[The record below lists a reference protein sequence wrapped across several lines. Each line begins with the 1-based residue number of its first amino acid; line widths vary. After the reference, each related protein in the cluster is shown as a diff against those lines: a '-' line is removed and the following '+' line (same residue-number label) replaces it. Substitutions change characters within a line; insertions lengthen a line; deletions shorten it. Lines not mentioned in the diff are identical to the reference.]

1 MNRKELQIKRVN
13 ETSHKH
19 RLKRLRELQAL
30 KNKNLVYKSSFEL
43 MFGKFEW

>member
-30 KNKNLVYKSSFEL
+30 KDKNLVYKSCFEL
-43 MFGKFEW
+43 MFGKFKW